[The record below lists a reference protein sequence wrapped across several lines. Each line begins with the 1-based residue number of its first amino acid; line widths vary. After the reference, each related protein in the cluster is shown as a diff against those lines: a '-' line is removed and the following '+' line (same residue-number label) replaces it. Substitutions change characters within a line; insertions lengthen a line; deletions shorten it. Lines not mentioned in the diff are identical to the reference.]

1 MVLGRIACRY
11 GMTPAH
17 CFHNKSQKATKKDTR
32 LAFVSQKERRS
43 TKAATLVDR
52 PTESYRVFFC
62 FQVFDR
68 VFFCAKL
75 PTFMGVF
82 FLLLVTFLFER
93 SAINDAL
100 VTSILRSVDPA
111 DVVSLSLSFSLL
123 ICFCPSSFLVL
134 PLSLFSS
141 SFCHLEPPSQRERE
155 KERSADRWNRVRSD
169 QRMRDIE
176 KKQTIGCG
184 QKNKQ
189 KWNAN
194 RTSIKERLFFFLLE
208 TDRGQRFDDCFFF
221 CVFGFSEDLARVFG
235 RRQLG
240 DADRWGR
247 RGAIELTASP
257 PGRSVLFLF
266 VFFLFSFCVSWRSV
280 VGDGPWP
287 FAGAVPGLGFRLASR
302 RVGVASCGTTGDCQF
317 RLRLALRRI
326 GFSFAVPPK

>member
-1 MVLGRIACRY
+1 
-11 GMTPAH
+11 
-17 CFHNKSQKATKKDTR
+17 
-32 LAFVSQKERRS
+32 
-43 TKAATLVDR
+43 
-52 PTESYRVFFC
+52 
-62 FQVFDR
+62 
-68 VFFCAKL
+68 
-75 PTFMGVF
+75 MGVF

-111 DVVSLSLSFSLL
+111 DVVSLSLSLFFSLDFFVPL
-123 ICFCPSSFLVL
+123 HFSFFLC
-134 PLSLFSS
+134 LFFLRRSVIWS
-141 SFCHLEPPSQRERE
+141 HHRRERE
-155 KERSADRWNRVRSD
+155 RKREAPTDGIECVAIKECAILKRSKRSAAA
-169 QRMRDIE
+169 
-176 KKQTIGCG
+176 KKT
-184 QKNKQ
+184 KQ